1 MKGGLHTNLLV
12 KRCVLITFLFLD
24 SFQAFLTPEYIKQNP
39 DYAPY
44 VEKLKE
50 LIVDQV
56 RA

>member
-1 MKGGLHTNLLV
+1 M
-12 KRCVLITFLFLD
+12 FLFLD
-24 SFQAFLTPEYIKQNP
+24 LFQAFLTPEYIKQNP